1 MEELEAKAVEPPP
14 PEVQKLNRDDVTFD
28 FETDAAL
35 RSTLGAID
43 KQYVPQG
50 DVPRRIHIL
59 GTGNIGLLVAHSLR
73 SITDPPPTSLIF
85 HRHRLLEAWEKSDK
99 VVTVKDG
106 PHRETQGG
114 YDVELKR
121 DLLPK
126 VHRVSVENPV
136 QFYEYADEN
145 DLKPHEA
152 AALVARR
159 QRDQGALTGPMGNVR
174 TTAHTGEYAF
184 SDEPIHNLIV
194 ATKSNR
200 TIAALEAIKYRLS
213 RESTICFLQNGMG
226 LIDDINKELF
236 RDEATRPNYIQ
247 GIVSHGAHMVSPAHR
262 EENPFYVV
270 HAGHGTIAL
279 GAIPREKPTAADT
292 RSQAPTGAGSSKKG
306 KLAPGDDKSWSP
318 SSRYLLRTLT
328 RCPSLCAVGFT
339 SIELHQQQLEKL
351 AMNCIIN
358 PLTVLLDARNGV
370 ITYNFELT
378 RVMRLMLAEISL
390 VIRSLPELKGI
401 PNVPFRFSAE
411 RLETLVIGIANKTAN
426 NISSMLADVRAGR
439 PTEIDYIN
447 GYIVKRGEELGIK
460 CLVNYAIMQTVNAKR
475 LMAGREL
482 QDIVPMANDPV
493 PLE

>member
-1 MEELEAKAVEPPP
+1 MEDLEAKAAEPTPP
-14 PEVQKLNRDDVTFD
+14 GVIAPNRDDVTFD

-50 DVPRRIHIL
+50 DIPRRIHIL

-85 HRHRLLEAWEKSDK
+85 HRYKLLEAWENSKK

-106 PHRETQGG
+106 QYRDAQSG

-126 VHRVSVENPV
+126 VHGVSVDDTT
-136 QFYEYADEN
+136 QFYEYADQN

-152 AALVARR
+152 AILTARR
-159 QRDQGALTGPMGNVR
+159 QQEKGQGSGSLGKFPKGQ
-174 TTAHTGEYAF
+174 HTGEHAF
-184 SDEPIHNLIV
+184 SNEPIHNLIV
-194 ATKSNR
+194 ATKTSK
-200 TIAALEAIKYRLS
+200 TIVALEAIKYRLS
-213 RESTICFLQNGMG
+213 RKSTICFLQNGMG
-226 LIDDINKELF
+226 LVDDINKEVF
-236 RDEATRPNYIQ
+236 PDEATRPNYIQ
-247 GIVSHGAHMVSPAHR
+247 GIVSHGAYMLTAR
-262 EENPFYVV
+262 GGEDPFYVV

-279 GAIPREKPTAADT
+279 GALPREKATAAEA
-292 RSQAPTGAGSSKKG
+292 RSQAPTDTGSDNKG
-306 KLAPGDDKSWSP
+306 KLGPNDDKSWSP
-318 SSRYLLRTLT
+318 SSRYLVRTLT

-339 SIELHQQQLEKL
+339 YIELHQQQLEKL
-351 AMNCIIN
+351 AVNCIIN
-358 PLTVLLDARNGV
+358 PLTVLLDARNGA

-411 RLETLVIGIANKTAN
+411 RLETLVVGIANKTAN

-439 PTEIDYIN
+439 STEIDYIN
-447 GYIVKRGEELGIK
+447 GYIVRRGEELGIK
-460 CLVNYAIMQTVNAKR
+460 CLVNYAIMQTVMAKR
-475 LMAGREL
+475 LMTSREL
-482 QDIVPMANDPV
+482 QDLVPMADGPV
-493 PLE
+493 NQE

>member
-1 MEELEAKAVEPPP
+1 MEELEAKAAEPPP
-14 PEVQKLNRDDVTFD
+14 PEVVATDRDDVTFD

-43 KQYVPQG
+43 KQYVPQV

-85 HRHRLLEAWEKSDK
+85 HRYRLLEAWENSKK

-106 PHRETQGG
+106 PYRDSQSG

-121 DLLPK
+121 DLLAK
-126 VHRVSVENPV
+126 VHGISVEDAAS
-136 QFYEYADEN
+136 FYAYADEN
-145 DLKPHEA
+145 NLKPHEA
-152 AALVARR
+152 AILLAKRQQEQGELKGPLGNIRVA
-159 QRDQGALTGPMGNVR
+159 P
-174 TTAHTGEYAF
+174 HTGEYAF
-184 SDEPIHNLIV
+184 STEPIHNLIV
-194 ATKSNR
+194 ATKTSK
-200 TIAALEAIKYRLS
+200 TIVALEAVRHRLS
-213 RESTICFLQNGMG
+213 RQSTICFLQNGMG

-236 RDEATRPNYIQ
+236 PDEATRPNYIQ
-247 GIVSHGAHMVSPAHR
+247 GIVSHGAYMPPAR
-262 EENPFYVV
+262 KIDDPFYVV

-279 GAIPREKPTAADT
+279 GALPREKASSAEI
-292 RSQAPTGAGSSKKG
+292 RSQTPTGAGSNKKG
-306 KLAPGDDKSWSP
+306 KLGPNDDQSWSP

-351 AMNCIIN
+351 AINCIIN
-358 PLTVLLDARNGV
+358 PLTVLLDARNGA

-378 RVMRLMLAEISL
+378 RVMRLMLAEVSL

-401 PNVPFRFSAE
+401 PNIPFRFSAE
-411 RLETLVIGIANKTAN
+411 RLETLVIGVANKTAN

-447 GYIVKRGEELGIK
+447 GYIVRRGEELGIK
-460 CLVNYAIMQTVNAKR
+460 CLVNYAIMQTVMAKR
-475 LMAGREL
+475 LMAAREL
-482 QDIVPMANDPV
+482 QDVVPMADDPV
-493 PLE
+493 NE